1 MKADKKISRPAKKS
15 QTEIM
20 IAAEKL
26 LLSGNVNLISAKNL
40 SKYSGYSVGNIYHH
54 FKNLDQVFINLFLK
68 KRLDIFLEIADE
80 INKFPK
86 NKSCEELCKNLVNES
101 FENTNKLKIKMIQY
115 LFKIMLTKSKEP
127 EKINLIIDVLIEPL
141 IECRKR
147 NKTDSFR
154 EIDEQEMHLILRALQ
169 ASIRNPFLENQSI
182 AGTNQHKELT
192 LGLCLRLL
200 SKKLPNE

>member
-1 MKADKKISRPAKKS
+1 MNVDKKISRTSKKS
-15 QTEIM
+15 QEAILL
-20 IAAEKL
+20 AGEKL
-26 LLSGNVNLISAKNL
+26 LLSGNVNLINAENL
-40 SKYSGYSVGNIYHH
+40 SKHSGYSIGNIYHH
-54 FKNLDQVFINLFLK
+54 FKSLDQVFIKIFLK
-68 KRLDIFLEIADE
+68 KRLDIFLELVDE

-86 NKSCEELCKNLVNES
+86 NKSCEELCKILVNKS
-101 FENTNKLKIKMIQY
+101 FERANKLKIKVLQY
-115 LFKIMLTKSKEP
+115 IFKIMLTRSEEP

-147 NKTDSFR
+147 NKTNSFR
-154 EIDEQEMHLILRALQ
+154 EIEEDEMRLLLRSLQ
-169 ASIRNPFLENQSI
+169 AFIRSPFLENQSI

>member
-1 MKADKKISRPAKKS
+1 MNADKKISRTAKKS
-15 QTEIM
+15 RTEIM

-86 NKSCEELCKNLVNES
+86 NKSCEELCKNLVNKG
-101 FENTNKLKIKMIQY
+101 FENTNKLKIKIIQY

-141 IECRKR
+141 IQCRKR

-169 ASIRNPFLENQSI
+169 ASIRTPFLENQPI
-182 AGTNQHKELT
+182 AGTNHHKELT
-192 LGLCLRLL
+192 LSLCLRLL

>member
-1 MKADKKISRPAKKS
+1 MNIDKKISRTSKKS
-15 QTEIM
+15 QEAILLAGEI
-20 IAAEKL
+20 L
-26 LLSGNVNLISAKNL
+26 LLSGNVNLINAENL
-40 SKYSGYSVGNIYHH
+40 SKHSGYSIGNIYHH

-86 NKSCEELCKNLVNES
+86 NKSSEELCKNLVNKS

-141 IECRKR
+141 IQCRKR

-169 ASIRNPFLENQSI
+169 ASIRTPFLENQPI
-182 AGTNQHKELT
+182 AGTNHHKELT
-192 LGLCLRLL
+192 LSLCLRLL